1 MGVGD
6 AKLFFGFSSRGR
18 VTLNTSVST
27 TRLPV
32 AASKAIA
39 LNEMPR
45 LLGVDSGASTELV
58 TQTLPPPTT
67 GDDHPR
73 PSTGTFHRTF
83 SSSLQWSGTSCAS
96 ARPCPVGPRNCGH
109 SCPDRVCA
117 KSSSRSVDGLITRM
131 LSRVGRLFRPEG
143 RYG

>member
-1 MGVGD
+1 
-6 AKLFFGFSSRGR
+6 

-45 LLGVDSGASTELV
+45 LLGVESGASTELV

-83 SSSLQWSGTSCAS
+83 SSSLQ
-96 ARPCPVGPRNCGH
+96 
-109 SCPDRVCA
+109 
-117 KSSSRSVDGLITRM
+117 
-131 LSRVGRLFRPEG
+131 
-143 RYG
+143 